1 MYGKGSSKFL
11 IYLGLRNQPVVF
23 NLDHKGKG
31 IEFKFKPIF
40 SQREPTLATRH
51 DYVRLHRGT

>member
-23 NLDHKGKG
+23 NLDHG
-31 IEFKFKPIF
+31 ILL
-40 SQREPTLATRH
+40 R
-51 DYVRLHRGT
+51 VRV